1 MSRSKHICR
10 KKETLYPLCDLLL
23 SLPDAIIK
31 MKAKEVGVVAGLHLI
46 ESLVSEGFLFDQTKG
61 ILDGIT
67 IVGMQ

>member
-1 MSRSKHICR
+1 
-10 KKETLYPLCDLLL
+10 
-23 SLPDAIIK
+23 